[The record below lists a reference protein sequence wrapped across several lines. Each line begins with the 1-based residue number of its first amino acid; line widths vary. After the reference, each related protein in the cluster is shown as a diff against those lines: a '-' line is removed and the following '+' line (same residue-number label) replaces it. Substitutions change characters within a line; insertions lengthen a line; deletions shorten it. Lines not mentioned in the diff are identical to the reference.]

1 MPDKSEEITF
11 TIENKRMHQR
21 CGTPTFAPASTHG
34 TFREDDRSE
43 KTIKFPGKSSE
54 GGGTRTHD
62 QLIKSQLLY
71 RLSYALIPTKS
82 G

>member
-1 MPDKSEEITF
+1 MTQKLPAARLSEL
-11 TIENKRMHQR
+11 
-21 CGTPTFAPASTHG
+21 GPTRGLIVKLGFSGNAL
-34 TFREDDRSE
+34 FQN
-43 KTIKFPGKSSE
+43 E

-71 RLSYALIPTKS
+71 RLSYALVPTKS